1 MSLIY
6 NEKYL
11 GEAPLYWSFI
21 LTEVEYVKGV
31 LRYLHKAY
39 LVVILRN
46 IGYKCIKFSLS
57 W

>member
-11 GEAPLYWSFI
+11 GEASLYWGFI
-21 LTEVEYVKGV
+21 LTEVEQVKEV
-31 LRYLHKAY
+31 LRFLHKAY

-46 IGYKCIKFSLS
+46 IVCKCIKFSLS
-57 W
+57 

>member
-11 GEAPLYWSFI
+11 GEASLYWGFI
-21 LTEVEYVKGV
+21 LTEVEQVKEV
-31 LRYLHKAY
+31 LRFLHKAY

-46 IGYKCIKFSLS
+46 IVCKCIKFSLS